1 MYLNENLKEKW
12 SGVLDHEDCEP
23 IKDPYRKGVIAHL
36 LENTEEA
43 IRQDNEQSGFFTG
56 TLTEAPANQ
65 SGAFPNNPNLQGYN
79 PVLISLL
86 RRAMPNLIAFDV
98 AGVQPMSGPTGLIFA
113 LRSKYTSQGGTEA
126 LFNEADTE
134 FSSDDTPPHEGTS
147 DDFLPLAGTTI
158 APGTDLESFVGGGAQ
173 SYSRGAGLDTLEGE
187 SLGDGSA
194 PEFAEMA
201 FSIDKVV
208 VEAKTRAL
216 KAEYTMELA
225 QDLKAIHNLDA
236 ETELANI
243 LSAELLFEINRE
255 LIRSIYLIAVP
266 GAQEGDIA
274 SPGVFDLNADADGR
288 WSVERWKGLMY
299 QLERDANAIAKSTRR
314 GRGNFMICSSNVASA
329 LSIAGLL
336 ASATALK
343 DNLSH
348 DGDNGNT
355 FVGVLNG
362 RIKVYVDP
370 YSDTAGKDYYVMGYR
385 GSSAMDAGL
394 FYCPYV
400 PLQMVRAV
408 GENSFQPKIGF
419 KTRYGMRVNPFS
431 NATGDADGVLRLS
444 SNIYYRRVQVD
455 NILV

>member
-1 MYLNENLKEKW
+1 MYLNEDLKQKW
-12 SGVLDHEDCEP
+12 ADVLNHEDCDP
-23 IKDPYRKGVIAHL
+23 IKDPIKKGVVAHI
-36 LENTEEA
+36 LENTQVALRQEA
-43 IRQDNEQSGFFTG
+43 EQQGFGFQS
-56 TLTEAPANQ
+56 LTEAPANQ

-86 RRAMPNLIAFDV
+86 RRSMPNLMAFDV

-113 LRSKYTSQGGTEA
+113 LRSKYSTQGGTEA
-126 LFNEADTE
+126 LHNEADTSH
-134 FSSDDTPPHEGTS
+134 SSDATPPHEGTS
-147 DDFLPLAGTTI
+147 DDFLPLTGTAT
-158 APGTDLESFVGGGAQ
+158 PGDIIDTFTGAAVS
-173 SYSRGAGLDTLEGE
+173 SYGTAQGLTTAEGE
-187 SLGDGSA
+187 ALGDGVA

-201 FSIDKVV
+201 FSIDKVTV
-208 VEAKTRAL
+208 TAKTRAL

-243 LSAELLFEINRE
+243 LSSELLFEINRE
-255 LIRSIYLIAVP
+255 LIRTIYLIAVA
-266 GAQEGDIA
+266 GAQEADIA
-274 SPGVFDLNADADGR
+274 SAGTFDLNADADGR
-288 WSVERWKGLMY
+288 WNVERWKGLMY
-299 QLERDANAIAKSTRR
+299 QLERDANAIGKQTRR
-314 GRGNFMICSSNVASA
+314 GRGNFIICSSNVASA

-336 ASATALK
+336 DSAPALT
-343 DNLSH
+343 DNLGH

-355 FVGVLNG
+355 FVGVLNK
-362 RIKVYVDP
+362 RFKVYVDP
-370 YSDTAGKDYYVMGYR
+370 YQDTAGKDYYVMGYR
-385 GSSAMDAGL
+385 GASQMDAGL

-431 NATGDADGVLRLS
+431 NLTGDADGELRLR
-444 SNIYYRRVQVD
+444 SNIYYRLVQVD